1 MRGAHLGEEVAAMEQ
16 KEFTSF
22 GYQRFIDEGKLMGS
36 RCKGCGALNAP
47 PRSLCWR
54 CFGSDMEWAELK
66 GTGKLGAF
74 TVIYV
79 APTAMVQKGYGRNR
93 PYVSAVVELDEGPR
107 LAAQLVGVDA
117 AAPEKI
123 KLGLPVR
130 AEFEDAGDEG
140 MRLVFRAQT

>member
-1 MRGAHLGEEVAAMEQ
+1 MEQ
-16 KEFTSF
+16 NEFTSF
-22 GYQRFIDEGKLMGS
+22 AYERFIDQKKLMGS

-66 GTGKLGAF
+66 GTGKLRAF

-79 APTAMVQKGYGRNR
+79 APTAMVEKGYGRDR
-93 PYVSAVVELDEGPR
+93 PYVSGVVELDEGPR
-107 LAAQLVGVDA
+107 LAARVVGVDA

-123 KLGLPVR
+123 RLGLPVV
-130 AEFEDAGDEG
+130 AEFEEAGDE
-140 MRLVFRAQT
+140 RKQLVFRAQS

>member
-1 MRGAHLGEEVAAMEQ
+1 MEQ
-16 KEFTSF
+16 EEFTSF
-22 GYQRFIDEGKLMGS
+22 GYQHFIDEGKLMGS
-36 RCKGCGALNAP
+36 RCKSCGALYAP
-47 PRSLCWR
+47 PRPLCWR
-54 CFGSDMEWAELK
+54 CFGSDIEWAELK

-79 APTAMVQKGYGRNR
+79 VPTAMAEQGYGRDR

-107 LAAQLVGVDA
+107 LAARLVGVDT

-130 AEFEDAGDEG
+130 AEFEEAATGG
-140 MRLVFRAQT
+140 RRLVFRPLP

>member
-1 MRGAHLGEEVAAMEQ
+1 MEH

-22 GYQRFIDEGKLMGS
+22 AYERFVDQGKLMGS

-47 PRSLCWR
+47 PRALCWH

-66 GTGKLGAF
+66 GTGKLRAF

-79 APTAMVQKGYGRNR
+79 APTAMVEKGYGRDR

-107 LAAQLVGVDA
+107 LAARLVGVDTA
-117 AAPEKI
+117 TPEKI
-123 KLGLPVR
+123 RLGLPVR
-130 AEFEDAGDEG
+130 AEFEDAGDE
-140 MRLVFRAQT
+140 RKQVVFRVRT